1 MVSRGTVTLCSFS
14 NLCQY
19 LCSLSVVFAISEYS
33 IYLPSQLLSAVSLFL
48 PFFLAFSASHDVLRA
63 GYQQF
68 GMVSSARVV
77 YLRLRFFFGY
87 KDMLRQQC
95 SGYLLL
101 RMPVSLSLRYSFNG
115 SVPVCS
121 GISSAFSRYRNFV
134 CSLLAILRMV
144 SIGYCPVYGGSIT
157 YFQHRFDK
165 SCRTELE

>member
-19 LCSLSVVFAISEYS
+19 LCSLSVVS

-87 KDMLRQQC
+87 KDMLR
-95 SGYLLL
+95 
-101 RMPVSLSLRYSFNG
+101 
-115 SVPVCS
+115 
-121 GISSAFSRYRNFV
+121 
-134 CSLLAILRMV
+134 
-144 SIGYCPVYGGSIT
+144 
-157 YFQHRFDK
+157 
-165 SCRTELE
+165 